1 MSDNLKI
8 RQPLDAKRINMNQ
21 AHEVAYWTR
30 TLGISELYLR
40 IVVNF
45 PTSYS
50 FTSLLQLK
58 NFIQLTDNG
67 CLSQPYLFWR
77 PCSFCKNLLSHIE
90 RSCYIIFF
98 CRKLL
103 SFYQMNSSE
112 PEYFSVTKAESDFQI
127 WIRTEN

>member
-8 RQPLDAKRINMNQ
+8 RRPLDAKRINMNQ
-21 AHEVAYWTR
+21 AHEMAYWTR

-98 CRKLL
+98 AV
-103 SFYQMNSSE
+103 SF
-112 PEYFSVTKAESDFQI
+112 FFFIK
-127 WIRTEN
+127 